1 MGLNI
6 VVDRRVDLSDFGQ
19 GWDGCF
25 LIVRAMNSDQLEEY
39 QEKILGVAQDDTAS
53 TLMDEKLSELIIG
66 GKIMN
71 TDQETG
77 KAKSLM
83 FDVEDVPDVVAA
95 LGLTF
100 KQRALMVSAG
110 TYGLKGVS

>member
-1 MGLNI
+1 
-6 VVDRRVDLSDFGQ
+6 
-19 GWDGCF
+19 
-25 LIVRAMNSDQLEEY
+25 MNSDQLEEY